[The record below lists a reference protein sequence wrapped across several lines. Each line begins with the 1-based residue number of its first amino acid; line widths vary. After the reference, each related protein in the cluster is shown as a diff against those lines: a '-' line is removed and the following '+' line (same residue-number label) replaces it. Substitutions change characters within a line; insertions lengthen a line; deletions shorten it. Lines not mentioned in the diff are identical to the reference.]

1 MPEDTQNRH
10 DEFDPDS
17 FYPFRVQAASG
28 QTVEI
33 PEYTPESLAEEHH
46 HSAHRERSERQFPP
60 LLRNIL
66 IGFGVLIFL
75 LGCFI
80 WFYNQNARQRMA
92 ASITPTRTPSPT
104 LTPTPSATPTPTQI
118 QPRFPDALLQEAYTN
133 TTNVSTA
140 KVAFV
145 STVETTINQ
154 PTDQTQQKLRSNV
167 SGYLVGSAVD
177 DTMQTELRIAYA
189 EDDSR
194 NAEFRQILVGDNL
207 YLQTNTSGRIW
218 DRRERSDY
226 NRLYENQPIDATA
239 YTYNMLDT
247 LFSSG
252 KALFRAIDA
261 SSVQP
266 QPEREIDG
274 KKYAPFVFRLTV
286 QDYIQALERDPD
298 TTEYILEDA
307 RKILSNASISGTIFV
322 NKETRF
328 IERLEY
334 TGTNFTQISS
344 EDSQDLLG
352 ITTTQDMNV
361 VAIFSDFNAPL
372 TIIPPPEQEVR

>member
-17 FYPFRVQAASG
+17 FYPFRVQIASG
-28 QTVEI
+28 QAVEI
-33 PEYTPESLAEEHH
+33 PEYTPEEGQHHPHH
-46 HSAHRERSERQFPP
+46 HERTKQQFPP
-60 LLRNIL
+60 ILRNIL

-75 LGCFI
+75 LSCFI
-80 WFYNQNARQRMA
+80 WVYNWNARQRMT
-92 ASITPTRTPSPT
+92 ASITPTQIPSPT
-104 LTPTPSATPTPTQI
+104 LTPIPSATPTPTQI

-133 TTNVSTA
+133 TTSVSTA
-140 KVAFV
+140 KVAFA

-154 PTDQTQQKLRSNV
+154 PTNQTQQKLRSNV
-167 SGYLVGSAVD
+167 SGYLVGSAID

-189 EDDSR
+189 DDESR

-207 YLQTNTSGRIW
+207 YLQTNTSGRMW
-218 DRRERSDY
+218 DRRRRSDY
-226 NRLYENQPIDATA
+226 NRLYENQPLDATTYA
-239 YTYNMLDT
+239 YNMLDT

-252 KALFRAIDA
+252 KALFRAIDV
-261 SSVQP
+261 STVQP

-274 KKYAPFVFRLTV
+274 KTYAPYVFRLTV

-307 RKILSNASISGTIFV
+307 RKILANASISGTIFV
-322 NKETRF
+322 NKDTRF

-334 TGTNFTQISS
+334 TGTNFTQISN
-344 EDSQDLLG
+344 EDSQNLLG
-352 ITTTQDMNV
+352 ITTTHNMSV
-361 VAIFSDFNAPL
+361 VAIFSEFNAPL